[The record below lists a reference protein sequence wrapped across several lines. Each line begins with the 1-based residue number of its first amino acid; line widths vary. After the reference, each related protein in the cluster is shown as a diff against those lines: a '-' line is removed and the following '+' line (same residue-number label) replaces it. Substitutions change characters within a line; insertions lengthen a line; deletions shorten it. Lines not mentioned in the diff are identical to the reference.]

1 MQDGFKKKKR
11 QTAYSYSAIYRLKDI
26 IAAKIRVCF
35 DMGNFQ
41 KNLGEDG
48 LKPKIGQTG
57 EGDAEKWVRPPSGR
71 KRDGRFDI
79 PERMLYLCA
88 TFVLYELKLSL

>member
-1 MQDGFKKKKR
+1 MASKRKRAGYYCSPTPTIFIAPQRYDFLLIGKIFK
-11 QTAYSYSAIYRLKDI
+11 
-26 IAAKIRVCF
+26 
-35 DMGNFQ
+35 